1 MYLGFFNGTD
11 SFIKGTQDGQ
21 TQFYTVKKQFPTTN
35 THYNQSFQV
44 VGSADHIEPSPMY
57 SSYQQQFPA
66 KEGVTKAPEPTVEE
80 QLLAT

>member
-57 SSYQQQFPA
+57 SSY
-66 KEGVTKAPEPTVEE
+66 
-80 QLLAT
+80 